1 MRRTQNEV
9 FELETD
15 ARQPVTLIASFH
27 ARPTNQT
34 PILAPRCLLTQERA
48 PHILQVGCLHVPLAR
63 IFRDPSQRHGC
74 RRILHPY
81 ILHRRS

>member
-27 ARPTNQT
+27 ARPAKPDPYPSATVSAYTGRGATYITSGLPART
-34 PILAPRCLLTQERA
+34 PCA
-48 PHILQVGCLHVPLAR
+48 HLQ
-63 IFRDPSQRHGC
+63 
-74 RRILHPY
+74 
-81 ILHRRS
+81 